1 MVENVTLDD
10 RGDYK
15 CTGRNEANDYLNEE
29 AVSDSTIVRVKGTI
43 FMGIWV
49 YIDNYLF

>member
-15 CTGRNEANDYLNEE
+15 CTGRNEANDYLKEE
-29 AVSDSTIVRVKGTI
+29 AVSDSTTVRVKGTI
-43 FMGIWV
+43 LRLMGI
-49 YIDNYLF
+49 